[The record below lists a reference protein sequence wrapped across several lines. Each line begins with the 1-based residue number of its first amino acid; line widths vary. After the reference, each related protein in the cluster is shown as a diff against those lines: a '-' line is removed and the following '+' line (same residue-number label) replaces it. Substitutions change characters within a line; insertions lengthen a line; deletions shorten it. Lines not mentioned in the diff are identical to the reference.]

1 MTVYRERINAT
12 DNKKTHTEFQLY
24 HSKYITLLRN
34 INIKWCSRLYSKQNI
49 EKKENNN
56 HQLDILFP
64 SSQNY
69 RRYN

>member
-34 INIKWCSRLYSKQNI
+34 INIKYVFEL
-49 EKKENNN
+49 
-56 HQLDILFP
+56 L
-64 SSQNY
+64 
-69 RRYN
+69 